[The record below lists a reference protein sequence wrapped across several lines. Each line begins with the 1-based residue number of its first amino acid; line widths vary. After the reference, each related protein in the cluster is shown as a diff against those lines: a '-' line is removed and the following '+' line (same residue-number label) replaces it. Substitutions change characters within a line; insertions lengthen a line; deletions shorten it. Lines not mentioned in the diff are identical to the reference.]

1 MGMKL
6 LVFLTAFSILG
17 LIYAP
22 FYFMDD
28 DSVPH
33 YEWLVAMGVIAAATI
48 TFVGIRTIIFE
59 IRMKKLL
66 NQNNKFR

>member
-6 LVFLTAFSILG
+6 VVFMTAFSIFV

-22 FYFMDD
+22 FYFMNDD
-28 DSVPH
+28 PVTD
-33 YEWLVAMGVIAAATI
+33 YEWLFAMGVIGAATI
-48 TFVGIRTIIFE
+48 TFVGIRTIILE

-66 NQNNKFR
+66 NQK